1 MMDWI
6 GLIEPIYDLET
17 PSHDAWLTNLTAAIA
32 PAMSATKHAVA
43 GIFHLEGT
51 LLQMFASSDDATA
64 YAAHSQA
71 LDSIDPGII
80 VGCFGSVPFNTMS
93 ANIGKRRLERA
104 HRLAHR
110 AKRTTFSEPD
120 ALGLLARDGG
130 AWGVCICAAC
140 PIHAVARRESVPW
153 ERVAAHIHAALR
165 LRFRVHGVPSLG
177 AAAPGLNLKVGIDA
191 IVSPNGKVE
200 HAEPDAQAYLESLKQ
215 AAVAIDRARARM
227 RREDPEGALEAWR
240 SLVEGQW
247 SLVESFESDG
257 RRYLLARRNA
267 PDAPVAPLLTERERS
282 VLSLRARL
290 HGVKLIAY
298 ELGVSQASVSRAMQ
312 SGMKKLGVES
322 VGGIAGVMFES
333 ETGLGERRK

>member
-1 MMDWI
+1 MSGAANEQGEPFAARDAV
-6 GLIEPIYDLET
+6 GL
-17 PSHDAWLTNLTAAIA
+17 
-32 PAMSATKHAVA
+32 V
-43 GIFHLEGT
+43 
-51 LLQMFASSDDATA
+51 
-64 YAAHSQA
+64 
-71 LDSIDPGII
+71 
-80 VGCFGSVPFNTMS
+80 
-93 ANIGKRRLERA
+93 
-104 HRLAHR
+104 
-110 AKRTTFSEPD
+110 
-120 ALGLLARDGG
+120 ARDGG
-130 AWGVCICAAC
+130 AWGVCIAV
-140 PIHAVARRESVPW
+140 HTKDVHTVARHEAAPW

-191 IVSPNGKVE
+191 VVSPNGKVE

-215 AAVAIDRARARM
+215 AAVSIDRARARM

-267 PDAPVAPLLTERERS
+267 TDAPVAPLLTERERS

-312 SGMKKLGVES
+312 SGMKKLGVGS
-322 VGGIAGVMFES
+322 VGELAGVMFE
-333 ETGLGERRK
+333 EP

>member
-1 MMDWI
+1 MDWI

-17 PSHDAWLTNLTAAIA
+17 PSHETWLANLTAAIA
-32 PAMSATKHAVA
+32 PVMGALGRGVGSL
-43 GIFHLEGT
+43 FHLEDGR
-51 LLQMFASSDDATA
+51 LNMFAGSANDVEYVNRTL
-64 YAAHSQA
+64 A
-71 LDSIDPGII
+71 LNVGNPDIILDCFNGSI
-80 VGCFGSVPFNTMS
+80 FNTMS
-93 ANIGKRRLERA
+93 AHVGRARLKASRAYRENFYPIGE
-104 HRLAHR
+104 H
-110 AKRTTFSEPD
+110 D
-120 ALGLLARDGG
+120 ALGLVARDGG
-130 AWGVCICAAC
+130 AWGVCICAGLTA
-140 PIHAVARRESVPW
+140 IRNVTRDEAAPW
-153 ERVAAHIHAALR
+153 ERVGAHIHAALR
-165 LRFRVHGVPSLG
+165 LRFRVHGVPTFEPV
-177 AAAPGLNLKVGIDA
+177 AASVDLRVGIDA
-191 IVSPNGKVE
+191 IVTPGGKVE

-267 PDAPVAPLLTERERS
+267 PDAPLAPLLTERERN

-312 SGMKKLGVES
+312 SGMKKLRVGS
-322 VGGIAGVMFES
+322 VGELAGVMFES
-333 ETGLGERRK
+333 DAGLGQRGK